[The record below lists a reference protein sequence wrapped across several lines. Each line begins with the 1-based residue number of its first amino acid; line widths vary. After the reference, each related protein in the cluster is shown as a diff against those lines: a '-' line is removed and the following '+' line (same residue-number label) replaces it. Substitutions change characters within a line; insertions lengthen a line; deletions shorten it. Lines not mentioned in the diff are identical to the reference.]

1 MSENEIAV
9 VEESTT
15 PSLSNQFDI
24 VDVDAAEAFMKNYQD
39 LVKALLDVEE
49 DYQDGKKKKSAWRKL
64 ATAFNISDEIVN
76 EQLIFDDVDGQI
88 VTARYKVKAIL
99 PNGRSTIGV
108 GVCSIYDKIRYTATK
123 KYDADTETPSNF
135 ELRGRFSN
143 AEHDVPSTAH
153 TRAKNRAISDLI
165 GAGETSAEELEKEVK
180 VTRKSRSNDNGSST
194 KSNDAVSE
202 DKPKNSR
209 RRRRRPVKNTEPEV
223 QESEVIET
231 QAEVVS
237 DTTTASS
244 SSSNDYKSID
254 NEAVQTAIK
263 RIEDAGEDVT
273 LVSIVDELFNIYD
286 LGKID
291 DDQYDEAKKALGL

>member
-1 MSENEIAV
+1 MS
-9 VEESTT
+9 
-15 PSLSNQFDI
+15 
-24 VDVDAAEAFMKNYQD
+24 K
-39 LVKALLDVEE
+39 
-49 DYQDGKKKKSAWRKL
+49 
-64 ATAFNISDEIVN
+64 
-76 EQLIFDDVDGQI
+76 
-88 VTARYKVKAIL
+88 
-99 PNGRSTIGV
+99 
-108 GVCSIYDKIRYTATK
+108 
-123 KYDADTETPSNF
+123 
-135 ELRGRFSN
+135 
-143 AEHDVPSTAH
+143 
-153 TRAKNRAISDLI
+153 
-165 GAGETSAEELEKEVK
+165 LEKEVK
-180 VTRKSRSNDNGSST
+180 VTRKSRSNNNGSST

-209 RRRRRPVKNTEPEV
+209 RRRRRPVKSEPEV

-263 RIEDAGEDVT
+263 RIEDAGEEVT

>member
-1 MSENEIAV
+1 MSENEMVV

-24 VDVDAAEAFMKNYQD
+24 VDVEAAEAFMNNYQD

-180 VTRKSRSNDNGSST
+180 VTRKSRNNNGSST

-244 SSSNDYKSID
+244 SSNDYKSID

-263 RIEDAGEDVT
+263 RIEDAGEEVT